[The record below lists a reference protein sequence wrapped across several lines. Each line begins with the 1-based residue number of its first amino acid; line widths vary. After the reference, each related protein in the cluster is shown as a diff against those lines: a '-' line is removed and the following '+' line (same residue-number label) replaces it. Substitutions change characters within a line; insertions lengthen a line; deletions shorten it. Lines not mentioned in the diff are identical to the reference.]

1 MTYSY
6 IFKFIIVGDSSVG
19 KSCILNRFV
28 NGEYNRDFNTTIG
41 VDYENKMISINDT
54 NIKLKIFDTA
64 GAEKFDC
71 IIKSYYRN
79 IAGAIIVYDIT
90 NKSSFD
96 NINNWIKKIKNENP
110 CDIPI
115 LIVGNKI
122 DLNVN
127 REVEFKDLE
136 NYASNKGYLYRET
149 SVKYNT
155 NIDELF
161 FSLSENIL
169 SKIERRILEVKR
181 ENGIDIGSQWINNN
195 SINIRSKPRVMIS
208 KCC

>member
-28 NGEYNRDFNTTIG
+28 NGEYNRDLNTTIG

-90 NKSSFD
+90 NKSSFY
-96 NINNWIKKIKNENP
+96 NINNWIKKIKNE
-110 CDIPI
+110 
-115 LIVGNKI
+115 K
-122 DLNVN
+122 
-127 REVEFKDLE
+127 F
-136 NYASNKGYLYRET
+136 
-149 SVKYNT
+149 
-155 NIDELF
+155 
-161 FSLSENIL
+161 
-169 SKIERRILEVKR
+169 
-181 ENGIDIGSQWINNN
+181 
-195 SINIRSKPRVMIS
+195 
-208 KCC
+208 

>member
-64 GAEKFDC
+64 GAEKFDS

-96 NINNWIKKIKNENP
+96 NINNWIKKIKNVNP

-122 DLNVN
+122 DLNIN

-149 SVKYNT
+149 SVKNNT

-169 SKIERRILEVKR
+169 SKIERRIIEVERK
-181 ENGIDIGSQWINNN
+181 NGIDIGSYQKTNKNRLKN
-195 SINIRSKPRVMIS
+195 
-208 KCC
+208 KCCTN